1 MCLYKVGIPLKN
13 IIFCMFVIT
22 TMLSTSVMAEQVN
35 LYSARKEALIKPLL
49 DKFTQQTGITVNLVT
64 GKADNLITRLKS
76 EGKYSPADLLLTT
89 DVGRLYRAKEQGLTQ
104 TISVSPAIAAL
115 PNNFRDEQGHWL
127 GLSLRARPMMVSVD
141 RVDAQTIANVED
153 LISPEWK
160 GRVCIRS
167 SSNIYNQSMV
177 AALIAQLGES
187 AAQEWVNGL
196 VNNLARSPQ
205 GGDRDQIKAVA
216 AGLCDV
222 AIANTY
228 YLAGMLSSEDETT
241 QQQAKKVK
249 VIWPNQADRGT
260 HINISGVALAKN
272 APNKD
277 AALKLIDF
285 LLSHESQLWYA
296 TSNHEYPILAN
307 IAWSELLQSFGTF
320 KTEQIPL
327 GQLGELN
334 AAAVKMMDRAGWK

>member
-1 MCLYKVGIPLKN
+1 
-13 IIFCMFVIT
+13 MFVIT
-22 TMLSTSVMAEQVN
+22 TMLSPLVMAEQVN

-49 DKFTQQTGITVNLVT
+49 DKFTQQTGISVNIVT

-89 DVGRLYRAKEQGLTQ
+89 DIGRLYRAKQQGLTQ
-104 TISVSPAIAAL
+104 AISVSSAIATL

-141 RVDAQTIANVED
+141 RVDAQTIANLED

-177 AALIAQLGES
+177 ASLIVQLGES

-196 VNNLARSPQ
+196 VNNFARPPQ

-228 YLAGMLSSEDETT
+228 YLAGMLGSEDETT

-249 VIWPNQADRGT
+249 VIWPNQAGRGA
-260 HINISGVALAKN
+260 HVNISGAALAKH
-272 APNKD
+272 APNKN

-285 LLSHESQLWYA
+285 LLSKESQLWY
-296 TSNHEYPILAN
+296 TTTNHEYPVLAD

-320 KTEQIPL
+320 KAEQVPL
-327 GQLGELN
+327 GQLGVLN

>member
-1 MCLYKVGIPLKN
+1 ML
-13 IIFCMFVIT
+13 VIT
-22 TMLSTSVMAEQVN
+22 TMLSPLVVAEQVN

-49 DKFTQQTGITVNLVT
+49 DKFTQQTGISVNLVT
-64 GKADNLITRLKS
+64 GNADNLITRLKS

-89 DVGRLYRAKEQGLTQ
+89 DVGRLYRAKQQGLTQ
-104 TISVSPAIAAL
+104 AISVSAAIATV

-141 RVDAQTIANVED
+141 KVDAQLIANLED
-153 LISPEWK
+153 LISAEWK

-177 AALIAQLGES
+177 ASLIVQLGES

-196 VNNLARSPQ
+196 VNNFARHPQ
-205 GGDRDQIKAVA
+205 GGDRDQIKGLA

-228 YLAGMLSSEDETT
+228 YLAGMLSSKDEIT

-249 VIWPNQADRGT
+249 VIWPNQAGLGT
-260 HINISGVALAKN
+260 HINISGVSLAQY
-272 APNKD
+272 APNKN

-285 LLSHESQLWYA
+285 LLSKESQLWYA
-296 TSNHEYPILAN
+296 TTNHEYPVLPD

-320 KTEQIPL
+320 KAEQVAL
-327 GQLGELN
+327 GKLGELN

>member
-1 MCLYKVGIPLKN
+1 M
-13 IIFCMFVIT
+13 T
-22 TMLSTSVMAEQVN
+22 TMLSPLAVAEQVN

-49 DKFTQQTGITVNLVT
+49 DKFTQQTGISVNLVT
-64 GKADNLITRLKS
+64 GNADNLITRLKS

-89 DVGRLYRAKEQGLTQ
+89 DVGRLYRAKQQGLTQ
-104 TISVSPAIAAL
+104 AISVSAAIATL
-115 PNNFRDEQGHWL
+115 PNDFRDEQGHWL

-141 RVDAQTIANVED
+141 KVDAQTIANLED
-153 LISPEWK
+153 LIKPEWK

-177 AALIAQLGES
+177 ASLIVQLGEL

-196 VNNLARSPQ
+196 VNNFARSPQ
-205 GGDRDQIKAVA
+205 GGDRDQIKALA

-222 AIANTY
+222 VIANTY
-228 YLAGMLSSEDETT
+228 YLAGMLNSEDETT

-249 VIWPNQADRGT
+249 VIWPNQAGRGA
-260 HINISGVALAKN
+260 HINISGVSLAKY
-272 APNKD
+272 APNKN

-285 LLSHESQLWYA
+285 LLSKESQLWYA
-296 TSNHEYPILAN
+296 TTNHEYPILAD

-320 KTEQIPL
+320 KAEQVPL

>member
-1 MCLYKVGIPLKN
+1 MKN
-13 IIFCMFVIT
+13 IISCILVLGIV
-22 TMLSTSVMAEQVN
+22 LSPLVMAEQVN

-49 DKFTQQTGITVNLVT
+49 NKFTQQTGITVNLVT

-89 DVGRLYRAKEQGLTQ
+89 DVGRLYRAKQQGLTQ
-104 TISVSPAIAAL
+104 AISVSEAIQKL
-115 PNNFRDEQGHWL
+115 STNFRDEQGHWL
-127 GLSLRARPMMVSVD
+127 GLSLRARPLMVSVD
-141 RVDAQTIANVED
+141 RVNAQTIANLED
-153 LISPEWK
+153 LTSPEWK

-167 SSNIYNQSMV
+167 SNNIYNQSMV
-177 AALIAQLGES
+177 ASLIAQIGES

-196 VNNLARSPQ
+196 VKNFARPPQ

-228 YLAGMLSSEDETT
+228 YLAGMLSSDDETT

-249 VIWPNQADRGT
+249 VIWPNQGDRGA
-260 HINISGVALAKN
+260 HINISGVALTKN

-285 LLSHESQLWYA
+285 LLGNESQLWYA
-296 TSNHEYPILAN
+296 TTNHEYPVLAD

-320 KTEQIPL
+320 KTEQVPL
-327 GQLGELN
+327 SKLGELN
-334 AAAVKMMDRAGWK
+334 AAAVQMMDRAGWK

>member
-1 MCLYKVGIPLKN
+1 
-13 IIFCMFVIT
+13 
-22 TMLSTSVMAEQVN
+22 MLSPLVMAEQVN

-49 DKFTQQTGITVNLVT
+49 DKFTQQTGISVNLVT

-89 DVGRLYRAKEQGLTQ
+89 DVGRLYRAKQQGLTQ
-104 TISVSPAIAAL
+104 AITVSAAISTL
-115 PNNFRDEQGHWL
+115 PNNFRDDQGHWL

-141 RVDAQTIANVED
+141 RVDAQTIANLED

-177 AALIAQLGES
+177 ASLIVQLGGS

-196 VNNLARSPQ
+196 VNNFARPPQ

-249 VIWPNQADRGT
+249 VIWPNQAGRGA
-260 HINISGVALAKN
+260 HINISGVTLAKH

-285 LLSHESQLWYA
+285 LLSKESQLWYA
-296 TSNHEYPILAN
+296 TTNHEYPVLAD

-320 KTEQIPL
+320 KAEQVPL

>member
-1 MCLYKVGIPLKN
+1 
-13 IIFCMFVIT
+13 MFVVT
-22 TMLSTSVMAEQVN
+22 AMLSPLVVAEQVN

-49 DKFTQQTGITVNLVT
+49 DKFTQETGISVNLVT
-64 GKADNLITRLKS
+64 GKADNLITRLNS

-89 DVGRLYRAKEQGLTQ
+89 DVGRLYRAKQQGLTQ
-104 TISVSPAIAAL
+104 EILTSEVIATL

-127 GLSLRARPMMVSVD
+127 GLSLRARPLMVSVD
-141 RVDAQTIANVED
+141 RVDATTIANLED
-153 LISPEWK
+153 LISPQWK
-160 GRVCIRS
+160 GQVCIRS
-167 SSNIYNQSMV
+167 SNNIYNQSMV
-177 AALIAQLGES
+177 ASLIAQLGES

-196 VNNLARSPQ
+196 VKNFARPPQ

-228 YLAGMLSSEDETT
+228 YLAGMLRSKDETT

-249 VIWPNQADRGT
+249 VIWPNQSDRGA

-272 APNKD
+272 APNKE
-277 AALKLIDF
+277 AAIKLIDF
-285 LLSHESQLWYA
+285 LLSKESQLWYA
-296 TSNHEYPILAN
+296 TTNHEYPVLAD

-320 KTEQIPL
+320 KTEQVPL
-327 GQLGELN
+327 SKLGELN

>member
-1 MCLYKVGIPLKN
+1 
-13 IIFCMFVIT
+13 
-22 TMLSTSVMAEQVN
+22 MLSPLVMAEQVN

-49 DKFTQQTGITVNLVT
+49 DKFTQQTGISVNLVT

-89 DVGRLYRAKEQGLTQ
+89 DVGRLYRAKQQGLTQ
-104 TISVSPAIAAL
+104 SISVSEAIAKL
-115 PNNFRDEQGHWL
+115 PSNFRDEQGHWL
-127 GLSLRARPMMVSVD
+127 ALSLRARPLMVSVD
-141 RVDAQTIANVED
+141 RVATQTITSLED
-153 LISPEWK
+153 LTRPEWK

-177 AALIAQLGES
+177 AALIAQLGE
-187 AAQEWVNGL
+187 AVAQEWVNGL
-196 VNNLARSPQ
+196 VKNFARPPQ

-228 YLAGMLSSEDETT
+228 YLAGMLSSDDETT

-249 VIWPNQADRGT
+249 VMWPNQNDRGA

-272 APNKD
+272 APNKE
-277 AALKLIDF
+277 AAVKLIDF
-285 LLSHESQLWYA
+285 LLSNESQLWYA
-296 TSNHEYPILAN
+296 TTNHEYPVLVD

-320 KTEQIPL
+320 KTEQVPL
-327 GQLGELN
+327 SKLGELN
-334 AAAVKMMDRAGWK
+334 AAAVQMMDRAGWK

>member
-1 MCLYKVGIPLKN
+1 
-13 IIFCMFVIT
+13 MFVIT
-22 TMLSTSVMAEQVN
+22 TMLSPLVVAEQVN

-104 TISVSPAIAAL
+104 EILVSEAIATL
-115 PNNFRDEQGHWL
+115 PVNFRDDQGHWL
-127 GLSLRARPMMVSVD
+127 GLSLRARPLMVSVD
-141 RVDAQTIANVED
+141 RIEAQSISRLED
-153 LISPEWK
+153 LITPQWK

-177 AALIAQLGES
+177 ASLIAQLGES
-187 AAQEWVNGL
+187 AAEEWVAGF
-196 VNNLARSPQ
+196 VKSFARPPQ

-272 APNKD
+272 APNKQ
-277 AALKLIDF
+277 AAVMLIDF
-285 LLSHESQLWYA
+285 LLSEESQLWYA
-296 TSNHEYPILAN
+296 KTNHEYPVLAD
-307 IAWSELLQSFGTF
+307 IPWSKLLQSFGQF
-320 KTEQIPL
+320 KTEQLPL
-327 GQLGELN
+327 GKLGELN
-334 AAAVKMMDRAGWK
+334 ADAVQIMDRAGWK

>member
-1 MCLYKVGIPLKN
+1 MKSFISG
-13 IIFCMFVIT
+13 MFVIT
-22 TMLSTSVMAEQVN
+22 TMLSPLVVAEQVN

-49 DKFTQQTGITVNLVT
+49 DKFTQKTGVSVNLVT
-64 GKADNLITRLKS
+64 GKADNLITRLRS

-89 DVGRLYRAKEQGLTQ
+89 DVGRLYRAKQQGLTQ
-104 TISVSPAIAAL
+104 AITVSDAIETL
-115 PNNFRDEQGHWL
+115 PVNFRDEQGHWL
-127 GLSLRARPMMVSVD
+127 GLSLRARPLMVSLEKMDV
-141 RVDAQTIANVED
+141 QTITNLED
-153 LISPEWK
+153 ITDPQWK

-167 SSNIYNQSMV
+167 SNNIYNQSMV
-177 AALIAQLGES
+177 ASLIAQLGEE

-196 VNNLARSPQ
+196 VKNLARPPQ

-228 YLAGMLSSEDETT
+228 YLAGMLSSKDETT

-249 VIWPNQADRGT
+249 VIWPNQANRGT
-260 HINISGVALAKN
+260 HINISGVAMAKN

-277 AALKLIDF
+277 AAAKLIDF
-285 LLSHESQLWYA
+285 LLSEESQFWYA
-296 TSNHEYPILAN
+296 TTNHEYPVLAD

-320 KTEQIPL
+320 KTEQVPL
-327 GQLGELN
+327 GKLGELN
-334 AAAVKMMDRAGWK
+334 AAAVQMMDRAGWK